1 MDWETSTLFD
11 EYDKVLN
18 EALEDLSLPYIYKT
32 FFLHHVFADLKDINA
47 VNQKEKLKK
56 YACILQKQY
65 PFDFKI
71 EEIHLRRMI
80 KHVVPKM
87 FLQSDETSSNETT
100 LAITQTDKDIVQYLS
115 GAILK
120 WEIKKLTK
128 EESNWCRTLISKT
141 TKLSDHFRKMDR
153 SLIVPYDTFF
163 SLCLQ
168 CEENYKKLQTK
179 RKISSQLVVD
189 TVFEHQIPIRNSNKS
204 AVKKVLGRY
213 IRMRAHI
220 SAKHQ
225 QKLSLQKKQVNK
237 AKEKTTS
244 VQSKKNLSLRS
255 VLKKAKTN

>member
-18 EALEDLSLPYIYKT
+18 EALEDLSLPHIYKT
-32 FFLHHVFADLKDINA
+32 FFLHHVCADLKEINS

-65 PFDFKI
+65 PFDFQI

-120 WEIKKLTK
+120 WGIKKVTK
-128 EESNWCRTLISKT
+128 EESNWCRTQISKT
-141 TKLSDHFRKMDR
+141 TKLSDHFRKVDR
-153 SLIVPYDTFF
+153 SLIVPNDTFF
-163 SLCLQ
+163 NLILQ
-168 CEENYKKLQTK
+168 CEENYRKLQTK

-189 TVFEHQIPIRNSNKS
+189 TVFEHQIPIRNPNEN
-204 AVKKVLGRY
+204 AIKKLLGRY
-213 IRMRAHI
+213 IRLRAHI

>member
-18 EALEDLSLPYIYKT
+18 EALEDLSLPHTYKT
-32 FFLHHVFADLKDINA
+32 FFLHHVCADLKEINS

-65 PFDFKI
+65 PFDFEI

-87 FLQSDETSSNETT
+87 FLQCNETSSNETT

-120 WEIKKLTK
+120 WGIKKLTK
-128 EESNWCRTLISKT
+128 EESNWCRTQISKT

-153 SLIVPYDTFF
+153 SLIVPNDAFF
-163 SLCLQ
+163 SLILE
-168 CEENYKKLQTK
+168 CEENYRKLQTK

-189 TVFEHQIPIRNSNKS
+189 TVFEHQIPIRNPNES
-204 AVKKVLGRY
+204 AVKKLLGRY

-255 VLKKAKTN
+255 VLKKAKPN